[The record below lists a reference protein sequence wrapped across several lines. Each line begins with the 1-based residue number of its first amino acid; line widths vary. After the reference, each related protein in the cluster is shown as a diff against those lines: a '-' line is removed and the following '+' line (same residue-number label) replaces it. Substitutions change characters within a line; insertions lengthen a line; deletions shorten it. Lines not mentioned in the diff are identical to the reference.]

1 MRTRRAVSVSVV
13 AAIATLCFALPAGAG
28 SPLGALTV
36 SDSSPARSAEIQV
49 ASTGWR
55 PGGVVSI
62 LLTGTGGVLAHA
74 TSDSTGAV
82 HLRVA
87 IPADAAPGTQVL
99 SAVGATTGGFPQ
111 QITSV
116 LAIGGGAKAPAPT
129 RPWTVVFLLA
139 AIATVLLLMTVRSEG
154 QLTVAN
160 P

>member
-1 MRTRRAVSVSVV
+1 VRTRTAVSLAAI
-13 AAIATLCFALPAGAG
+13 AAIATLCFAAPAGAA
-28 SPLGALTV
+28 SPLGVLTV
-36 SDSSPARSAEIQV
+36 SSSSPARSADIQV
-49 ASTGWR
+49 ASTGWQ

-62 LLTGTGGVLAHA
+62 LLTGTDGVLAHA
-74 TSDSTGAV
+74 TSDATGAV

-99 SAVGATTGGFPQ
+99 SAVGATPGGFPQ

-116 LAIGGGAKAPAPT
+116 LSVAGGPKAPAPA

-139 AIATVLLLMTVRSEG
+139 AIATVLLLTTVRADTRLS
-154 QLTVAN
+154 VAH